1 MIMDRKKEKDVL
13 LEIEQRRFSAKF
25 PFYVY
30 RIPDHVNVPI
40 HWHSEMEILY
50 TEAYGKVYINNMEY
64 SVEPGDMLFINP
76 GTLHHTHRSTDG
88 EMYHVV
94 FDLNLIKHGDI
105 ACSVNDVMDGLIHQ
119 NIQIMV
125 NPKQKTEAYQKLL
138 PFVRKLIK
146 YAEHEVSFGMETCM
160 VTSVLFGIFSV
171 LFHEN
176 HFLNTD
182 AQSFADVRYVTKM
195 IEHIQHRFASPLTAA
210 DLAKLTNLSESYVY
224 RLFREHVGS
233 TPIHY
238 IQSVRIR
245 EACRL
250 LSEGKNVSETA
261 GAVGIPNQSY
271 FIKLFREHTGHT
283 PLKWMKRNHK
293 DQSS

>member
-13 LEIEQRRFSAKF
+13 LEIEQRRSSANF

-30 RIPDHVNVPI
+30 RIPNQVNVPI

-50 TEAYGKVYINNMEY
+50 TEAYGNVYINNMEY
-64 SVEPGDMLFINP
+64 FVVPGDLLFINP
-76 GTLHHTHRSTDG
+76 GSLHHTRRSTDG
-88 EMYHVV
+88 EMYHIV
-94 FDLNLIKHGDI
+94 FDLNLVKHSDI
-105 ACSVNDVMDGLIHQ
+105 TCCVNDIVDDLIHQ
-119 NIQIMV
+119 NIQIAV
-125 NPKQKTEAYQKLL
+125 KPEQHSESYQKLL
-138 PFVRKLIK
+138 PLVRKLIK

-160 VTSVLFGIFSV
+160 VTSVLFGMFAV
-171 LFHEN
+171 FFHEN

-182 AQSFADVRYVTKM
+182 AHSFADVRYVTKM
-195 IEHIQHRFASPLTAA
+195 IEFIQRGFASPMTAA

-224 RLFREHVGS
+224 RLFRDHVGS
-233 TPIHY
+233 TPTHY

-261 GAVGIPNQSY
+261 ESVGIPNKSY
-271 FIKLFREHTGHT
+271 FIKLFRENTGQT
-283 PLKWMKRNHK
+283 PLKWMKLNQK
-293 DQSS
+293 DQSE